1 MTVDIHEIVNSIVLV
16 ILGVLYF
23 VQNSTIKTLRTA
35 IEAIDI
41 EKIKQAKDMIIESKD
56 HELRLKV
63 SAGVRDAAKE
73 LSERFQ
79 ATNQTFHEG
88 YNELIS
94 IVFGTL
100 KDRNWEERE
109 ALLRHYPK
117 NGAMLRQVLID
128 YDKGLFPPK
137 K

>member
-1 MTVDIHEIVNSIVLV
+1 MIPEIHELVNSIVLL

-23 VQNSTIKTLRTA
+23 TQNATIKTLKTS

-41 EKIKQAKDMIIESKD
+41 EKVKQAKDVIIESKD
-56 HELRLKV
+56 HEVRLKV
-63 SAGVRDAAKE
+63 SAGLREATKE
-73 LSERFQ
+73 LSERFL

-94 IVFGTL
+94 IAFGTL
-100 KDRNWEERE
+100 KDLNWEQRE
-109 ALLRHYPK
+109 NLLRHYPK